1 MANAKTPFTPTSL
14 NEEAKLLTSV
24 SSPPSPPTSSNHRD
38 ANKEIASST
47 AVRKAKNVAS
57 SQRASS
63 LNQQYVDHT
72 YTDYANV
79 DEEDLRLMKD
89 TTGSRGA
96 DSDKTK
102 LDCGGTNVT
111 KTLLGLSCSYGPM
124 KSKGHGGSVMMP
136 FPGKL
141 LEVLDRGDLNTII
154 DWMPHGRAF
163 IVKQPK
169 VFTTQVLT
177 RFFKQTKLLSFTRQL
192 NLWGFKRISRG
203 IDAGAY
209 YHELFLPGR
218 PNLAMRMKRQ
228 KIKGTGI
235 RPIPNPEQEP
245 NFYYDY
251 PPVEK
256 VPRSKLPIPLP
267 LLPSERVANLM
278 HHHGHHQGAAP
289 NLLQHEHRKTS
300 MPASTNGVLGRSV
313 MNMNSIM
320 GAEGLGLSGHQG
332 RPGLNVSMAAAA
344 EYRLLATMNPVQRLN
359 TPHSSSFSTAGVS
372 NVKKNGDCSTDATFP
387 KLSSASSLQS
397 TVGGSSGLDP
407 RSLFLRQR
415 MHAAPRSFH
424 PLDEARQAHN
434 ELSSEI
440 SSEIS
445 SANRRL
451 MERLMDQSMD
461 APAPPTP
468 HGRSLFPPLY
478 QDNPPRKSTVSQQ
491 TALRRGSFVSRAC
504 SSVAAAAP
512 PNPNLSLLDSYLLRP
527 HSLYTT
533 TATPVPSSGRATAS
547 SQDVVTVT
555 NALREAYHLEELIRS
570 ERVRAGALAG
580 ALQGCDVRHLMSL
593 AGGHQDFS
601 SDAAGCRDR

>member
-1 MANAKTPFTPTSL
+1 M
-14 NEEAKLLTSV
+14 
-24 SSPPSPPTSSNHRD
+24 
-38 ANKEIASST
+38 IASSA

-57 SQRASS
+57 SRSTSS

-72 YTDYANV
+72 YTDYAKV

-89 TTGSRGA
+89 TTDSRGA

-102 LDCGGTNVT
+102 LDCGGTNAT
-111 KTLLGLSCSYGPM
+111 KMLLGMSCSYGPM

-169 VFTTQVLT
+169 VFTTQVLP

-245 NFYYDY
+245 NFYYEY

-256 VPRSKLPIPLP
+256 VPQSKVPIPLP
-267 LLPSERVANLM
+267 LLPSERIANLM
-278 HHHGHHQGAAP
+278 HHHGHHEGAASH
-289 NLLQHEHRKTS
+289 LLQHQHQSRF

-332 RPGLNVSMAAAA
+332 QRGLDVSTAAAA
-344 EYRLLATMNPVQRLN
+344 EYRLLCAMDPVQRLN
-359 TPHSSSFSTAGVS
+359 TPLSSSFLAAGVS
-372 NVKKNGDCSTDATFP
+372 DFNNNGGSSTDATFP
-387 KLSSASSLQS
+387 KLPSASSSLQS

-415 MHAAPRSFH
+415 MPAAPRSFH
-424 PLDEARQAHN
+424 PMDEACQTHN
-434 ELSSEI
+434 EV

-451 MERLMDQSMD
+451 MERLMDQSMG

-468 HGRSLFPPLY
+468 HGRSFFPPLY
-478 QDNPPRKSTVSQQ
+478 QDNLPKQSTPPQQ
-491 TALRRGSFVSRAC
+491 TVLRRGSFVSRAG
-504 SSVAAAAP
+504 SSLAAAAP
-512 PNPNLSLLDSYLLRP
+512 PNPNLSLFDSYLPRP

-533 TATPVPSSGRATAS
+533 TTTPVPSSGRATAS

-555 NALREAYHLEELIRS
+555 NALREAYHLEELARS
-570 ERVRAGALAG
+570 QRVRARALAG
-580 ALQGCDVRHLMSL
+580 ALQGCNVRDLMSL
-593 AGGHQDFS
+593 AGGHKDFS
-601 SDAAGCRDR
+601 SDAAGGRGR